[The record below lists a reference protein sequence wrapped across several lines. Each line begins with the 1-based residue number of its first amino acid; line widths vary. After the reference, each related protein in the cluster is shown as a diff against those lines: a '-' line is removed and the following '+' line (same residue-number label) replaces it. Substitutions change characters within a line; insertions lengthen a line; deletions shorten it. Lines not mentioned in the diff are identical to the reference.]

1 MIRPAETLDIAY
13 YLSQRG
19 LASGTTE
26 VSCYVVKQQGASM
39 LACLRNLGGGV
50 ADVHIC
56 CPKQH
61 VKHSRPMCIEFM
73 EYVKSQGFLMVKTD
87 ASDEHKAAQN
97 MLIKL
102 GFVRYNQSEFM
113 RIL

>member
-1 MIRPAETLDIAY
+1 MIRPATTLDIAY
-13 YLSQRG
+13 YLSQRD
-19 LASGTTE
+19 LPSAPTT
-26 VSCYVVKQQGASM
+26 VNCYVVEHEDASM
-39 LACLRNLGGGV
+39 LACLRSIGGGV

-61 VKHSRPMCIEFM
+61 VNQARSMCVEFM
-73 EYVKSQGFLMVKTD
+73 AYVKSLGFIMIKTD
-87 ASDEHKAAQN
+87 ASEEYKSAQN

-113 RIL
+113 RAL